1 MSAHA
6 RRVDGRDAALRIGLG
21 AIIAYVV
28 LACGLAWL
36 VALPLWLGEGLAAPF
51 APVLLPVMMYTPAVA
66 VLIVMLVMRPVPRG
80 QRLRFLG
87 MWPLRPASRV
97 IWMSVISLF
106 GTVAVVVLAMLIAI
120 AFGWMKADFIG
131 LSGFEETLRGAV
143 PPGTELPPAFVLVAA
158 QLASLPVAA
167 ATVNAL
173 AAFGE
178 ELGWRGFLVPALRRY
193 GTWTALLVSGAI
205 WGLWHAPVILLGYNF
220 GRTDILGV
228 LLMVGGCVAVGVL
241 FGWTRLRSGSVW
253 PAVFAHGALNA
264 AAGLPMVFR
273 AAGTPLDPAFSIVLG
288 ISGWIACAIV
298 IVILLLTG
306 QFREQPALARRG
318 PGSAPQAPL
327 PPAS

>member
-1 MSAHA
+1 MTAQDPA
-6 RRVDGRDAALRIGLG
+6 AGEPDAPVRIAPGP
-21 AIIAYVV
+21 IIAYVL

-36 VALPLWLGEGLAAPF
+36 LALPLWLGDGLAAPF
-51 APVLLPVMMYTPAVA
+51 AGLLLPVIMYTPAAA
-66 VLIVMLVMRPVPRG
+66 VVIVMLVMRPVPRG

-120 AFGWMKADFIG
+120 AFGWMTPDFVN
-131 LSGFEETLRGAV
+131 LSGFAETVQAG
-143 PPGTELPPAFVLVAA
+143 LPAGVALPSPWILVAA
-158 QLASLPVAA
+158 QMASLPIAA
-167 ATVNAL
+167 ATINAL

-205 WGLWHAPVILLGYNF
+205 WGLWHAPIILLGYDF

-228 LLMVGGCVAVGVL
+228 LLMVGGCIAVGVL
-241 FGWTRLRSGSVW
+241 FGWTRLRTGSMW

-264 AAGLPMVFR
+264 AAGLPIVFR
-273 AAGTPLDPAFSIVLG
+273 AAGAPFDPALSIVLG
-288 ISGWIACAIV
+288 VSGWIACAIV
-298 IVILLLTG
+298 VVVLLLTG
-306 QFREQPALARRG
+306 QFRKQPALA
-318 PGSAPQAPL
+318 AAK
-327 PPAS
+327 A